1 MLACTLLT
9 TIAFANNDTLNKIAN
24 NNEAYFYPQVK
35 VVNKTRFTATVKITY
50 PGCKNDENI
59 VIAPGGTGLG
69 KSGLSRAGCLV
80 TKIEATFAGN
90 GIASVTKITNFSSSG
105 TGESNFAIGE
115 NAINQEQTEFECLV
129 YRSDANGNQIGN
141 VKPGFKIT
149 NNAGT
154 KIHVIIDQLGGVQF
168 VDPFTQQR
176 SMTIQPGG
184 TQEVQTSATWFRI
197 RIYMLVNDLVR
208 KRSDDDIYPFQ
219 KGKNEFVGVGYFGDY
234 FADKMLVG
242 NRPNY
247 QTAVHIP
254 DIGEFNKKILD
265 SWFTDLEGQ
274 YAGGLIGLTEKPAY
288 EITEGLYY
296 DGVQQLVS
304 RKLKI
309 RKTNTVGNGMMKG
322 SKTQNF

>member
-1 MLACTLLT
+1 MLACTLLNS
-9 TIAFANNDTLNKIAN
+9 ISFANNDTLNTKAN
-24 NNEAYFYPQVK
+24 DNPAFFYPQVN
-35 VVNKTRFTATVKITY
+35 VQNKTRFTATVKITY

-90 GIASVTKITNFSSSG
+90 GIASVTKITNFTSSG

-141 VKPGFKIT
+141 VKPGFKVT
-149 NNAGT
+149 NNSGT
-154 KIHVIIDQLGGVQF
+154 KIHVRINQTGFLPTDL
-168 VDPFTQQR
+168 FTQER
-176 SMTIQPGG
+176 EMIIQPGG

-197 RIYMLVNDLVR
+197 RIYMLVNDLVMSR
-208 KRSDDDIYPFQ
+208 EMNETYIIQ
-219 KGKNEFVGVGYFGDY
+219 KGKNEFAGVGYFGDY

-254 DIGEFNKKILD
+254 DIAELNKKIVD
-265 SWFTDLEGQ
+265 SFFGVLEGQ
-274 YAGGLIGLTEKPAY
+274 YAGSLIGLTEKPAY